1 MTRYLLDSNIFIQ
14 SFNLSYRPS
23 FCSAFW
29 DLLRTLHLAGRVF
42 SISSVKKELVYK
54 DDDLANLVLTLPDTF
69 FLNEKIIGQPN
80 YTSLMNWAMVNPQFT
95 DGAKI
100 KFASDHADPW
110 LVAYAAQENMIIVT
124 QESYNQNIKTSIKIP
139 NAAEQL
145 DVKWIGLFDFLDS
158 VCENNFQMKP

>member
-14 SFNLSYRPS
+14 SFNLAYRPS

-29 DLLRTLHLAGRVF
+29 DLLQTLHLAGRVF
-42 SISSVKKELVYK
+42 SISSVKKELTYR
-54 DDDLANLVLTLPDTF
+54 DDDLAKWVLNLPDTF
-69 FLNEKIIGQPN
+69 FLNEKIVGQQN
-80 YTSLMNWAMVNPQFT
+80 YKYLMNWAMANPQFT
-95 DGAKI
+95 DGAKL

-110 LVAYAAQENMIIVT
+110 LVAYAAQENMKIVT
-124 QESYNQNIKTSIKIP
+124 QESYNLNIRTSIKIP

-145 DVKWIGLFDFLDS
+145 GVKYIGLFDFLDS